1 MERKR
6 RSYHWILTISLAMT
20 GCMNDDS
27 DLFRPG
33 HMTENTRFIFE
44 CSGCETRAF
53 IPKEDQ
59 INDVNLI
66 IFENGIAEH
75 MIWDRNMPDDGSA
88 EIEVELVK
96 GHTYSVFAAANL
108 GRRLEAKEMEDLKSL
123 RFELTE
129 SDGYSNGIPMS
140 AMIEEMTAG
149 ESGTVRMELVR
160 MAAKIS
166 IRLDRSRLSKGVEM
180 DVKGIRIGNCPRS
193 VSITGPSKVMS
204 VYDRFET
211 GFSLTEQQCAP
222 LNRIGSMGVSDAVSV
237 YMLENRQGAFPYP
250 IGDEE
255 EKVFDSNDPLADI
268 CSYIEM
274 EIFYRSSE
282 LISYDS
288 NLKYRFYLGEGPD
301 NLDIER
307 NCHYHIT
314 VSPEDDGLS
323 SGGWRVD
330 KSGIG
335 PSAPVFNMLPGDY
348 VEGHVGDT
356 VRVWCDCYPRTA
368 PFDPGLDELYY
379 DKSRGIYDFKV
390 DEDNHGVTL
399 YLKKPGTGII
409 YMSAGEPINR
419 SGMVII
425 SVLP

>member
-6 RSYHWILTISLAMT
+6 RAYYCILMLSIAMS
-20 GCMNDDS
+20 GCIADDS
-27 DLFRPG
+27 DLSSLE
-33 HMTENTRFIFE
+33 HMKENTRFIFE
-44 CSGCETRAF
+44 CSGSETKAV

-66 IFENGIAEH
+66 IFENGTAEH
-75 MIWDRNMPDDGSA
+75 MIWNRNLPDDGSA
-88 EIEVELVK
+88 EIEVKLVK

-108 GRRLEAKEMEDLKSL
+108 GKRLEVKEMEDLKSL
-123 RFELTE
+123 RFELNE
-129 SDGYSNGIPMS
+129 SDGYSNGIPMT
-140 AMIEEMTAG
+140 AIMEEMTAG
-149 ESGTVRMELVR
+149 EVGTVKMEMVR
-160 MAAKIS
+160 MSAKIS
-166 IRLDRSRLSKGVEM
+166 IRLDRSRLSEGVEM
-180 DVKGIRIGNCPRS
+180 EVKGIRIGNCPRS
-193 VSITGPSKVMS
+193 ACITAPSKVMS
-204 VYDRFET
+204 RYDRFET
-211 GFSLTEQQCAP
+211 GFILTEQQCTP
-222 LNRIGSMGVSDAVSV
+222 LNRIGNMGVSDAVSV
-237 YMLENRQGAFPYP
+237 YMLENMQGDFPYS

-255 EKVFDSNDPLADI
+255 EKVFDSSDPLSEV

-274 EIFYRSSE
+274 EIFYRSSG

-335 PSAPVFNMLPGDY
+335 PSTPVFSMLPGDY

-368 PFDPGLDELYY
+368 PFDPGLEELYY

-399 YLKKPGTGII
+399 YLKKAGTGII

-419 SGMVII
+419 SGMVIV